1 MDHFSTVL
9 QRPPHFDE
17 DGTEGR
23 GDRGNGAGPG
33 PAPPPPP
40 RGGLR
45 DILNP
50 VSSNSAVQSQ
60 AAAPP
65 PPPAAS
71 SSLHGFA
78 GSVPPPSSTN
88 SMRATPHSSSSFNL
102 RSPTQQPSEYRHP
115 LSSLATPAHAAA
127 PPHLAPFAA
136 SPPTPI
142 TNANKNNN
150 NNNALGAAGSLSSQ
164 PPPPPPPTGPR
175 SILNPPT
182 PSQQHQQ
189 HHHPNPFVAASAPSL
204 PPPPP
209 SSLQAPPAITPIA
222 GLSAPAPAS
231 SSLPLSAGG
240 IGNSITVSSSSQ
252 PPARASQLHA
262 PSAYYSPAES
272 FRDRDSSVREKSST
286 GGSFYDPTAEA
297 SNSISGSSP
306 RKDRDRDRDH
316 RGTTRESQRR
326 RVSGH
331 SDTGS
336 SWRNATQTSASGSA
350 SNKARDPYNYS
361 PSSADYYNT
370 RKKENYPVDNTSSSS
385 IAAPSNFTVA
395 TRSPVAALSHPASI
409 AAPASVG
416 SLTGSISPR
425 LSLRPPSMASP
436 TIRSAVLA
444 NPTNG
449 TTSTALPALGRNDS
463 PPSKMSS
470 ATSTNPSRAA
480 GVMSFSNILSSS
492 EPVPRPRATSPN
504 NMDDDDDV
512 PMKVERA
519 DSSEKVVKEKKERK
533 PRQPKQPRIS
543 DIRHSESTPKGRRGS
558 TKQES
563 PLPNIR
569 IPAKRTANGAPK
581 QQKTFSAENEEKI
594 RKAMDRIETRELPHE
609 DEFEEELRLWRERR
623 EYKRQ
628 QMNQRDLRQRRQR
641 RADYTEVE
649 AQKLKLHAD
658 FGKRRYDDLHYDDA
672 LQEVRERELFAE
684 KERKKDMQRKRRRE
698 KSMATTMEAKA
709 AALARASAA
718 QDEAERQKY
727 MREAERANKK
737 VQQTRLILQKG
748 IKGPSRN
755 TGPIEP
761 NLEGGTMATFQ
772 AENME
777 PGKTKGKG
785 RAGAR
790 PKKSKEQKQAEKDAA
805 EAAQAALDAGLELPP
820 KEETNKIRIKLTK
833 TKAPKEADVDKD
845 KENKEPQEP
854 KEPKEP
860 KEKVVKEK
868 VVEEPKDPLE
878 LKFQSKGFNQIYD
891 QIWRDLARKDVNKV
905 FRLAIDSYSTKSSN
919 LKKTAILASKEAK
932 RWQLRTNKGTKDLQA
947 RAKRVMRDM
956 MGFWK
961 RNEREERD
969 LRKAAE
975 KQELE
980 NARKEEAD
988 REAARQKRK
997 LNFLISQ
1004 TELYSHFIGKKI
1016 KTNEV
1021 ERSTDHPD
1029 EIAAEKDKIPENEM
1043 DIEVPTGPIGAK
1055 VTNFE
1060 NLDFDAEDESTLR
1073 AAAMANAQNAI
1084 AEAQKKAREFNKEES
1099 KLDEDGEMNFQ
1110 NPTMMGDVEIE
1121 QPKLL
1126 NCQLKEYQLKG
1137 LNWLVNLY
1145 EQGINGILADEMG
1158 LGKTVQSISV
1168 MAYLAEKYDIW
1179 GPFLVVAPA
1188 STLHNWQQEI
1198 TKFVPQFK
1206 VLPYW
1211 GTAGDRKVLRK
1222 FWDRKHTTYKK
1233 DAPFHVM
1240 ITSYQLVV
1248 SDVAYF
1254 QKMKWQYMIL
1264 DEAQAIKSSQSSRWK
1279 CLLGFHCR
1287 NRLLLT
1293 GTPIQN
1299 NMQELWALLHF
1310 IMPSLFD
1317 SHDEFSEWFSKDIE
1331 SHAQSNTKLNE
1342 DQLKRLH
1349 MILKPFMLRRV
1360 KKHVQKE
1367 LGDKIE
1373 MDVFCDLTYRQR
1385 AMYANLRNQI
1395 SIMDLIEKATLGDD
1409 DSASL
1414 MNLVMQFRKVCN
1426 HPDLFERADT
1436 ASPYSFGY
1444 FAETASFIR
1453 EGSQVTV
1460 GYSTRSLIQYELPRL
1475 LWRDGGRLHKAGEDN
1490 QVAGWR
1496 NQWLNEKFNIWTP
1509 EHIRES
1515 LAGTDNF
1522 SWLRFADTSYEE
1534 AYQAS
1539 HKDLFARA
1547 VEMSTKKNRLA
1558 KIKIAYDEPE
1568 DLNFTPAHAL
1578 FQIRERED
1586 RRPLAEITE
1595 QGILGSLM
1603 NVSRSAFSETGLGR
1617 LEQAAAPKAS
1627 APPIEVVCD
1636 SRSAVVERENIMFNA
1651 PMRKVLF
1658 GPTLA
1663 EEKALVVQKVP
1674 PSRYP
1679 PPALLPAPDK
1689 EKQKFTNITVPSM
1702 RRFVTDSGKLAK
1714 LDELLRELKE
1724 NGHRVLL
1731 YFQMTRMIDLME
1743 EYLTYRNYKY
1753 CRLDGSTKLEDRRDT
1768 VADFQTRPEIFIFLL
1783 STRAGGLGINLTSA
1797 DTVIFYDSD
1806 WNPTI
1811 DSQAMD
1817 RAHRLGQT
1825 KQVTVYRLITKGT
1838 IEERIRKR
1846 AMQKEEVQRV
1856 VITGGSSAAGGGV
1869 DFSGRRAP
1877 ENRNRDIAMWLADD
1891 EQAEMIEKREREL
1904 LESGELDKL
1913 QKKSRGGNK
1922 RKRGGAGGEGKE
1934 VSLDEMYHEGEGNFD
1949 DGGNNIKGSGTA
1961 TPNGAAGGEGGDG
1974 KGAAGGAAKKRK
1986 TGGSKKAKTT
1996 KQRLAIA
2003 DGEIDI

>member
-1 MDHFSTVL
+1 MS
-9 QRPPHFDE
+9 P
-17 DGTEGR
+17 
-23 GDRGNGAGPG
+23 
-33 PAPPPPP
+33 
-40 RGGLR
+40 
-45 DILNP
+45 IP
-50 VSSNSAVQSQ
+50 VDD
-60 AAAPP
+60 
-65 PPPAAS
+65 
-71 SSLHGFA
+71 
-78 GSVPPPSSTN
+78 
-88 SMRATPHSSSSFNL
+88 
-102 RSPTQQPSEYRHP
+102 
-115 LSSLATPAHAAA
+115 
-127 PPHLAPFAA
+127 
-136 SPPTPI
+136 
-142 TNANKNNN
+142 
-150 NNNALGAAGSLSSQ
+150 
-164 PPPPPPPTGPR
+164 
-175 SILNPPT
+175 
-182 PSQQHQQ
+182 
-189 HHHPNPFVAASAPSL
+189 
-204 PPPPP
+204 
-209 SSLQAPPAITPIA
+209 TPIA
-222 GLSAPAPAS
+222 
-231 SSLPLSAGG
+231 
-240 IGNSITVSSSSQ
+240 
-252 PPARASQLHA
+252 
-262 PSAYYSPAES
+262 AEK
-272 FRDRDSSVREKSST
+272 FEKV
-286 GGSFYDPTAEA
+286 DKDKKQ
-297 SNSISGSSP
+297 P
-306 RKDRDRDRDH
+306 RK
-316 RGTTRESQRR
+316 SIK
-326 RVSGH
+326 
-331 SDTGS
+331 
-336 SWRNATQTSASGSA
+336 TS
-350 SNKARDPYNYS
+350 
-361 PSSADYYNT
+361 
-370 RKKENYPVDNTSSSS
+370 
-385 IAAPSNFTVA
+385 
-395 TRSPVAALSHPASI
+395 
-409 AAPASVG
+409 
-416 SLTGSISPR
+416 
-425 LSLRPPSMASP
+425 
-436 TIRSAVLA
+436 
-444 NPTNG
+444 
-449 TTSTALPALGRNDS
+449 
-463 PPSKMSS
+463 
-470 ATSTNPSRAA
+470 
-480 GVMSFSNILSSS
+480 
-492 EPVPRPRATSPN
+492 
-504 NMDDDDDV
+504 
-512 PMKVERA
+512 
-519 DSSEKVVKEKKERK
+519 
-533 PRQPKQPRIS
+533 RIS
-543 DIRHSESTPKGRRGS
+543 DIRGIESTPKIPRRPAPPKAETPS
-558 TKQES
+558 SVRVPTKRS
-563 PLPNIR
+563 VNGLP
-569 IPAKRTANGAPK
+569 KHK
-581 QQKTFSAENEEKI
+581 VFSAEKEKKI
-594 RKAMDRIETRELPHE
+594 RDLMEQFEAEDVDETDFEDELHAWKERAQRRRKEMNGRDVSHRQSRRSDYAHIET
-609 DEFEEELRLWRERR
+609 D
-623 EYKRQ
+623 
-628 QMNQRDLRQRRQR
+628 
-641 RADYTEVE
+641 
-649 AQKLKLHAD
+649 KLQTHAD
-658 FGKRRYDDLHYDDA
+658 FGKGRYYEIHYDEA
-672 LQEVRERELFAE
+672 LHEVREQELFAE

-698 KSMATTMEAKA
+698 KSMATTMDQRA

-737 VQQTRLILQKG
+737 VQQTKYILQKG
-748 IKGPSRN
+748 LKGPARN
-755 TGPIEP
+755 MGPIEP
-761 NLEGGTMATFQ
+761 NLEGGTMATFS

-785 RAGAR
+785 RSGGR
-790 PKKSKEQKQAEKDAA
+790 LKKSKEQKQAEKDSA
-805 EAAQAALDAGLELPP
+805 EAAQAALDAGEELPSR
-820 KEETNKIRIKLTK
+820 EETAKIRIKFSK
-833 TKAPKEADVDKD
+833 SKGSKDDD
-845 KENKEPQEP
+845 KENKEP
-854 KEPKEP
+854 KEPKDR
-860 KEKVVKEK
+860 EKAT
-868 VVEEPKDPLE
+868 EEPKDPLE
-878 LKFQSKGFNQIYD
+878 TRFQSKGFNQIYD

-905 FRLAIDSYSTKSSN
+905 FRMATDSYSTKASN

-1016 KTNEV
+1016 KTDEV

-1029 EIAAEKDKIPENEM
+1029 EVKKDSHKAPNHTL
-1043 DIEVPTGPIGAK
+1043 DIDEPTGPVGSK

-1084 AEAQKKAREFNKEES
+1084 AEAQKKAREFNKDDNNI
-1099 KLDEDGEMNFQ
+1099 DEDGEMNFQ
-1110 NPTMMGDVEIE
+1110 NPTGMGDVEIE

-1198 TKFVPQFK
+1198 TKFVPEFK

-1211 GTAGDRKVLRK
+1211 GTAADRKVLRK

-1373 MDVFCDLTYRQR
+1373 LDVFCDLTYRQR
-1385 AMYANLRNQI
+1385 AMYSNLRNQI

-1436 ASPYSFGY
+1436 SSPFSCGY
-1444 FAETASFIR
+1444 FAETASFVR
-1453 EGSQVTV
+1453 EGTNVTV
-1460 GYSTRSLIQYELPRL
+1460 GYSTRSLVDYELPRL
-1475 LWRDGGRLHKAGEDN
+1475 VWRDGGRLHKAGPDN
-1490 QVAGWR
+1490 LTAGFR
-1496 NQWLNEKFNIWTP
+1496 NKYLDQMMNIWTP
-1509 EHIRES
+1509 ENVRDS
-1515 LAGTDNF
+1515 LSGTDNF
-1522 SWLRFADTSYEE
+1522 SWLRFADTSPQEV
-1534 AYQAS
+1534 YQAS
-1539 HKDLFARA
+1539 HKDVFARA
-1547 VEMSTKKNRLA
+1547 TDMAAKKNRLGA
-1558 KIKIAYDEPE
+1558 MKVVYSEPE
-1568 DLNFTPAHAL
+1568 DKNWTPAHAL
-1578 FQIRERED
+1578 FQICKRED

-1595 QGILGSLM
+1595 QGVLGNLM
-1603 NVSRSAFSETGLGR
+1603 NVARSTCDDLGLGR
-1617 LEQAAAPKAS
+1617 LEQAARSRAT
-1627 APPIEVVCD
+1627 APPIEVSCD
-1636 SRSAVVERENIMFNA
+1636 SRGSVIERENLLFNA
-1651 PMRKVLF
+1651 PMRKALY
-1658 GPTLA
+1658 GPTPPEA
-1663 EEKALVVQKVP
+1663 KAFVMQKAPVEV
-1674 PSRYP
+1674 YP
-1679 PPALLPAPDK
+1679 APALLPAPDN
-1689 EKQKFTNITVPSM
+1689 EKQRFTSITVPSM

-1714 LDELLRELKE
+1714 LDELLRQLKE
-1724 NGHRVLL
+1724 GGHRVLL

-1783 STRAGGLGINLTSA
+1783 STRAGGLGINLTTA

-1825 KQVTVYRLITKGT
+1825 KQVTVYRLITRGT

-1856 VITGGSSAAGGGV
+1856 VITGGSSAAGGGGV

-1891 EQAEMIEKREREL
+1891 EQAELIERREKEL
-1904 LESGELDKL
+1904 LESGEFDKI
-1913 QKKSRGGNK
+1913 QKKRGGGGGGGGK
-1922 RKRGGAGGEGKE
+1922 RKRAGEVAAAAAT
-1934 VSLDEMYHEGEGNFD
+1934 VSLDEMYHEGEPAFSSSDFSDPPFPLSISGA
-1949 DGGNNIKGSGTA
+1949 GSTSSKRTKKGHGLT
-1961 TPNGAAGGEGGDG
+1961 
-1974 KGAAGGAAKKRK
+1974 R
-1986 TGGSKKAKTT
+1986 
-1996 KQRLAIA
+1996 RL
-2003 DGEIDI
+2003 